1 MGCPQ
6 TLSSDRHGIFV
17 RQSDR
22 PPTLTEQLTGKRT
35 LTQVGRALEEAGI
48 GWLAAGSAQ
57 AKGRVERLWGTL
69 QDRLLV
75 ELRLE
80 TITTIGEANAFLPG
94 FLLRHNARFAVPPA
108 DPEPAWRAWPAGLAA
123 ESVFCFHYP
132 RRVARDATVSSGRR
146 RARPAPSTRRT
157 RLGRLRDRARR
168 TPRRLALGAP
178 RGPPLPARRG
188 PRSACATPGPPS
200 LAPQRGTARRASQRA
215 RPGAWPVYG
224 THQTLASRPRSP
236 LAALRKP
243 EDRIAGRNMARI
255 AGRRH
260 AAPTALDRSRP
271 QAYHSTWAGW
281 TPPIGARLASGVEP
295 PPISPNLR
303 RRHARAEQA
312 GRPLSR

>member
-1 MGCPQ
+1 MLLQ
-6 TLSSDRHGIFV
+6 TDGSRHHWFGAERPFATLVGTIDDATSRVTGAIFRDAEDAAGYFTVLAQTSADYGLPWTLYSDRHGIFV
-17 RQSDR
+17 HQSDR

-48 GWLAAGSAQ
+48 GWLGAGSAQ

-94 FLLRHNARFAVPPA
+94 FLLRHNARFAVLPA

-132 RRVARDATVSSGRR
+132 RRVARDATVSWGEGALALPRRHDGRG
-146 RARPAPSTRRT
+146 S
-157 RLGRLRDRARR
+157 GRLRDRARR

-188 PRSACATPGPPS
+188 PRSAYATPGPPS

-215 RPGAWPVYG
+215 RPGA
-224 THQTLASRPRSP
+224 
-236 LAALRKP
+236 
-243 EDRIAGRNMARI
+243 
-255 AGRRH
+255 
-260 AAPTALDRSRP
+260 
-271 QAYHSTWAGW
+271 
-281 TPPIGARLASGVEP
+281 
-295 PPISPNLR
+295 
-303 RRHARAEQA
+303 
-312 GRPLSR
+312 